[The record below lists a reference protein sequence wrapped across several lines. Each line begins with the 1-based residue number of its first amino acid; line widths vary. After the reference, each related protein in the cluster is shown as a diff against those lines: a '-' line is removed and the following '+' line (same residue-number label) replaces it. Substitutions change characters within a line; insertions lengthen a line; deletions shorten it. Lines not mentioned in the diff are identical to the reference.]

1 MECGGNG
8 KTIVASC
15 LIVSQLDGL
24 TWKRSN
30 SRIAIDFQGNL
41 KAITPFTFSD
51 WLQAYSKTIVTTKY
65 LNQGNA
71 STGISGQNG

>member
-1 MECGGNG
+1 MTCSSDG

-15 LIVSQLDGL
+15 LIFSQLDGM

-30 SRIAIDFQGNL
+30 SRIMIDFDGNL
-41 KAITPFTFSD
+41 QTINPFTFSD

-71 STGISGQNG
+71 STGIGGQNG